1 MLATIPDVESRL
13 GRALDADEVAR
24 VDGLLGEASALV
36 EAHTGRTFDP
46 VPETV
51 SIVASRMVARVL
63 QMPDDGF
70 NSESETLTAGPFSK
84 NVKYVAGASGGS
96 PWLTAVDRKMLRPFG
111 RRRGGVFS
119 VEFG

>member
-1 MLATIPDVESRL
+1 MLATLGDVETRL
-13 GRALDADEVAR
+13 GRVLDDDEADRAG
-24 VDGLLGEASALV
+24 GLLGEASALV
-36 EAHTGRTFDP
+36 EAHVGRTFNP

-51 SIVASRMVARVL
+51 TIVVSRMVARVL
-63 QMPDDGF
+63 QSGVSDW
-70 NSESETLTAGPFSK
+70 NAESAQVAAGPFSQ
-84 NVKYVAGASGGS
+84 NVKYAHGGSGGA